1 MKQNQMNQRVLHT
14 LFIIMGLASLLPFFL
29 LIMASF
35 TDESILLT
43 EGFSLLPSQFSF
55 EAYAYMFTASDSIF
69 RAYGISAFVTVVGTA
84 TGLLISCM
92 LAYPISRKDM
102 PYRNVF
108 SFLIFFTLLFNG
120 GLVPTYLVYTEIF
133 NIKNT
138 IWSLIVPNLLTNG
151 FYILI
156 FRTFFAMS
164 IPKELI
170 ESAYIDGASEFKIFW
185 KIVLPLSM
193 PVIATIGLLSS
204 INYWNDWFNG
214 LIYVTNSELFSI
226 QNLLNRMLTDIQ
238 FLQTTNLGSSTADLA
253 SNIPTKTL
261 QFAMAVVGVLPILLA
276 YPFFQKY
283 LVKGLTVGAVKG

>member
-1 MKQNQMNQRVLHT
+1 MKSNQMNQKVLHT
-14 LFIIMGLASLLPFFL
+14 LFIIMGLASLFPFIL

-35 TDESILLT
+35 TDESTLIS
-43 EGFSLLPSQFSF
+43 EGFSILPSQFSF
-55 EAYAYMFTASDSIF
+55 EAYTYLFTASGSIF

-92 LAYPISRKDM
+92 LAYPLSRKDM

-108 SFLIFFTLLFNG
+108 SFLVFFTLLFNG
-120 GLVPTYLVYTEIF
+120 GLVPTYLVYTELLD
-133 NIKNT
+133 IKNT

-151 FYILI
+151 FFILI
-156 FRTFFAMS
+156 FRTFFVMS

-185 KIVLPLSM
+185 KIVLPLSL

-214 LIYVTNSELFSI
+214 LIYVTDAELFSI

-238 FLQTTNLGSSTADLA
+238 FLQTTNLGSSTADLT

-261 QFAMAVVGVLPILLA
+261 QFAMAVVGVMPILLA

>member
-1 MKQNQMNQRVLHT
+1 MKQNQMNQKVLHT

-35 TDESILLT
+35 TDESILIS

-55 EAYAYMFTASDSIF
+55 EAYTYLFTASDSIF

-92 LAYPISRKDM
+92 LAYPLSRKDM
-102 PYRNVF
+102 PFRNVF
-108 SFLIFFTLLFNG
+108 SFLVFFTLLFNG
-120 GLVPTYLVYTEIF
+120 GLVPTYLVYTELLE
-133 NIKNT
+133 IKNT

-151 FYILI
+151 FFILI
-156 FRTFFAMS
+156 FRTFFVMS

-214 LIYVTNSELFSI
+214 LIYVTDAELFSI

-238 FLQTTNLGSSTADLA
+238 FLQTTNLGSSTADLT